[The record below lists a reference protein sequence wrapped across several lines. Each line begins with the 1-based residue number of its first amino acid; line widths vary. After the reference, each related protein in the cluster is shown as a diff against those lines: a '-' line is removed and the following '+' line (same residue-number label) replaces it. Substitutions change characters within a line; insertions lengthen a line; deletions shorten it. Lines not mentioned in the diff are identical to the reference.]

1 MSLFAKDRIWGFQK
15 FFTDETPDDN
25 GWWQGKKDLKVH
37 LGCDKFFVPGWV
49 NVDFRDL
56 GQDVVCDLN
65 KFPWPFE
72 DGSVDELVAHN
83 VFEHLDDI
91 NAVMKECHRIMQP
104 GAKLF
109 ACVPHGFFKGYL
121 QDPTHKRG
129 FSFET
134 FDYYTPKRPYGYF
147 DFQFSSVHVDMWLPK
162 GLQFWNWLIE
172 PIINMNDLTKV
183 FFEVTPLKVFLNGDL
198 MVEMVK

>member
-1 MSLFAKDRIWGFQK
+1 MSLFAKDRTWDFQK
-15 FFTDETPDDN
+15 LFVNRVPRHD
-25 GWWQGKKDLKVH
+25 WWKGTKDIRLH
-37 LGCDKFFVPGWV
+37 LGCDKFFVPNWI

-56 GQDVVCDLN
+56 GQDVVWDLN

-72 DGSVDELVAHN
+72 NESVSEIVAHN

-91 NAVMKECHRIMQP
+91 NAVMKECHRIMNP

-147 DFQFSSVHVDMWLPK
+147 DFQFSSAHVDMWLPK